1 MSSRK
6 KLSDREI
13 AERIAETE
21 RTKAETDRMRAD
33 FKSGMTVSEVK
44 EKYSINSTNLRKR
57 FGGRL
62 PTPEG
67 VTKGELE
74 AIERQEQAVNM
85 YADSLRGV
93 SYKDIAKKYGVS
105 VTTVHKRL
113 SDLDIDLSPAVTQM
127 YRQQEFAKLNLLEQ
141 RMWKEM
147 DKDYYVV
154 NHGKV
159 IIDPDTGAPMRDV
172 NPILQIADRM
182 LKIADRRAKLG
193 GFDNP
198 EKFVVE
204 HNVSEIHV
212 TEVRDLVEQARLEAQ
227 RQEAA
232 LRDLARKP
240 VAEIEAV
247 DAEIVEDSDVPG

>member
-1 MSSRK
+1 MSSPNK
-6 KLSDREI
+6 KLSDREV

-21 RTKAETDRMRAD
+21 RIKAETERIRAD
-33 FKSGMTVSEVK
+33 LKDGMSVAEVLDKYNISRSTLRTRFK
-44 EKYSINSTNLRKR
+44 
-57 FGGRL
+57 GRI
-62 PTPEG
+62 PTPSG
-67 VTKGELE
+67 LTKSELE
-74 AIERQEQAVNM
+74 KVERKEQAVNM
-85 YADSLRGV
+85 YADSLRGLT
-93 SYKDIAKKYGVS
+93 YKEIAKKYGVS
-105 VTTVHKRL
+105 VDTVRTRL
-113 SDLDIDLSPAVTQM
+113 DNLDIDLSPALIQS

-198 EKFVVE
+198 VKFEVE
-204 HNVSEIHV
+204 HNVSEIQV
-212 TEVRDLVEQARLEAQ
+212 TEVRDLVEQARREALE
-227 RQEAA
+227 QENKLRALALDAA
-232 LRDLARKP
+232 
-240 VAEIEAV
+240 VTE
-247 DAEIVEDSDVPG
+247 DAEVVDDVEG

>member
-1 MSSRK
+1 MSSPNK
-6 KLSDREI
+6 KLSDREV

-21 RTKAETDRMRAD
+21 RSKAETERIRAD
-33 FKSGMTVSEVK
+33 LKDGMSVAEVLDKYNISRSTLRTRFKGRIPSPSG
-44 EKYSINSTNLRKR
+44 L
-57 FGGRL
+57 
-62 PTPEG
+62 
-67 VTKGELE
+67 TKSELE
-74 AIERQEQAVNM
+74 KVERKEQAVNM
-85 YADSLRGV
+85 YADSLRGLTQAE
-93 SYKDIAKKYGVS
+93 IARKYGVS
-105 VTTVHKRL
+105 ATTVLKRL
-113 SDLDIDLSPAVTQM
+113 EDLDIDLSPALIQS

-198 EKFVVE
+198 VKFEVE
-204 HNVSEIHV
+204 HNVSEIQV
-212 TEVRDLVEQARLEAQ
+212 TEVRDLVEQARREALEQENKLRALALEASVN
-227 RQEAA
+227 E
-232 LRDLARKP
+232 
-240 VAEIEAV
+240 
-247 DAEIVEDSDVPG
+247 DAEIVEDHDVKG

>member
-1 MSSRK
+1 MSSPNK
-6 KLSDREI
+6 KLSDREV

-21 RTKAETDRMRAD
+21 RIKAETERIRAD
-33 FKSGMTVSEVK
+33 LKDGMSVAEVLDKYNISRSTLRTRFK
-44 EKYSINSTNLRKR
+44 
-57 FGGRL
+57 GRI
-62 PTPEG
+62 PTPSG
-67 VTKGELE
+67 LTKSELE
-74 AIERQEQAVNM
+74 KVERKEQAVNM
-85 YADSLRGV
+85 YADSLRGLT
-93 SYKDIAKKYGVS
+93 YKEIAKKYGVS
-105 VTTVHKRL
+105 VDTVRTRL
-113 SDLDIDLSPAVTQM
+113 DNLDIDLSPALIQS

-198 EKFVVE
+198 VKFEVE
-204 HNVSEIHV
+204 HNVSEIQV
-212 TEVRDLVEQARLEAQ
+212 TEVRDLVEQARREALEQENKLRALALEA
-227 RQEAA
+227 
-232 LRDLARKP
+232 
-240 VAEIEAV
+240 AV
-247 DAEIVEDSDVPG
+247 TEDAEIVEDSDVEG